1 MFILFKMCCV
11 NVGICILFYD
21 FILKFLFLYFSD
33 IIEDKLDMM
42 MECKKELEVGN
53 LYSIDGF
60 NVYLFEF
67 YFEYYVYDCDDV
79 FMELV
84 YILEGGYM

>member
-33 IIEDKLDMM
+33 IFEDKLNMM
-42 MECKKELEVGN
+42 MERKKELEASN

-84 YILEGGYM
+84 YILDGGYM

>member
-53 LYSIDGF
+53 LHSIDGF

-84 YILEGGYM
+84 YILDGGYM

>member
-11 NVGICILFYD
+11 NVVICILFYD
-21 FILKFLFLYFSD
+21 IILKFLFLYFSD
-33 IIEDKLDMM
+33 IFEDKLNMM
-42 MECKKELEVGN
+42 MERKKELEASN

-84 YILEGGYM
+84 YILDGGYM

>member
-1 MFILFKMCCV
+1 MKC
-11 NVGICILFYD
+11 N
-21 FILKFLFLYFSD
+21 
-33 IIEDKLDMM
+33 
-42 MECKKELEVGN
+42 KELEVGN

-79 FMELV
+79 LMELV
-84 YILEGGYM
+84 YILEE

>member
-11 NVGICILFYD
+11 NVVICILFYEN
-21 FILKFLFLYFSD
+21 ILKFLFLYFSD
-33 IIEDKLDMM
+33 IFEDKLDMM
-42 MECKKELEVGN
+42 MECKKELEVSN

-84 YILEGGYM
+84 YILDGGYM

>member
-42 MECKKELEVGN
+42 MESKKELV
-53 LYSIDGF
+53 I
-60 NVYLFEF
+60 
-67 YFEYYVYDCDDV
+67 
-79 FMELV
+79 
-84 YILEGGYM
+84 YIVLMILMFICLNFILNIMCMIVMMFLWN